1 MAKTYVLGEA
11 KGRLDRPDGPKVT
24 GASAGDSAAWSA
36 LIASPV
42 STAGPFAYVTAS
54 SPPSGLG
61 TPGIDYYDG
70 ANELWYRVRPNN
82 LSSWDALT

>member
-42 STAGPFAYVTAS
+42 STAGPFAYVSAAG
-54 SPPSGLG
+54 PPTSTGNVG
-61 TPGIDYYDG
+61 VDHWDFT
-70 ANELWYRVRPNN
+70 NTRWYRVQPN
-82 LSSWDALT
+82 LSSWDPLT